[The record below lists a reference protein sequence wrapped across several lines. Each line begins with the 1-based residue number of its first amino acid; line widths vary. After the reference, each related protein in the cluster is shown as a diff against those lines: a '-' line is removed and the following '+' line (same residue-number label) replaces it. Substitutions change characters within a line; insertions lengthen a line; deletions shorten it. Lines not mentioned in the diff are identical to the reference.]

1 MVTEGYERRARDREG
16 PSVLCIFGKRAA
28 NRSDVRPRGRSMQR
42 RGAGLMAVL
51 LVAGGAFLWSGSHA
65 RAGFGG
71 ATTYALPASETV
83 MIKAD
88 FNGDGKTDLALLG
101 ADLLIYLGNGDGT
114 FTAEAPIPLPSSF
127 DYGGN
132 GGHILAGDFNGDG
145 KLDLVISGWE
155 TPIGP
160 DNGGVWLMTGKGDGT
175 FNAATLVEST
185 TVGSPAIAA
194 GDFNGDG
201 KLDLAYELTYNSLSV
216 VYGNGNGTFTT
227 GYTTYV
233 NAQMTGGIAVA
244 DFDHDGKDD
253 IAVGTV
259 SGIQA
264 AVSVIRCEG
273 TCVASYPVG
282 LDGYPPNTSELVA
295 ADLNGDGSIDIA
307 APSGW
312 LWGNATGGGFFPAG
326 YFSLLGNPGAITTAA
341 IDSDGSIDL
350 VMAGT
355 DAGSGYVRTMHY
367 LTVVNGDSG
376 IVPATQFAGLDD
388 PLGIVSGNFNGDG
401 LADIAEFN
409 STTLSITLGNHQ
421 PSAPNTVTAVAGIG
435 SAMVSWTPALDDGG
449 STITGY
455 EVISSDGSTFTVAG
469 NVTEIDIYGLDTT
482 AYTFTVIASNKFVAS
497 LSSAPS
503 NAVDPLPG
511 GTSNPLT
518 PSRIL
523 DTRTSNGG
531 HDYQLGPGQTLTLQV
546 AGRGGVPSSDVTAVV
561 LNVTVTDATANSY
574 LAVWPSGLVRP
585 TVSNINFHPG
595 EAIPNL
601 VEVALGTGGQ
611 VSFFNAAGSVDV
623 IADVEGWVGDNTN
636 SYGQAGLFEPL
647 PPERILDT
655 RTSNG
660 GHDFPLGPGQTLT
673 LQVTGPGAVLPFTN
687 MEAVVM
693 NVTVANPTASSYLTV
708 WPTGVTRPLASNLN
722 FSADETIPNRVTVG
736 VSSSGQVN
744 FYNAE
749 GYVNVIADVNGW
761 FTGAGST
768 AGGSAFVGV
777 APTRIIDSR
786 TSTSCAPDPAPC
798 PIGPGVEWVEAISS
812 GPTAL
817 VMNVTAAGST
827 ASGYM
832 NVFPNPSSSAWGGTP
847 PLASDL
853 NFSAGETIAN
863 FTTVDLGASPE
874 SGFNAM
880 VFYNAAG
887 RVNLIADVDGYYGPG
902 VAGAPF
908 SGPVTLDKSF
918 DGRHPLIATLPL
930 QSLRLRIVFRRA

>member
-1 MVTEGYERRARDREG
+1 
-16 PSVLCIFGKRAA
+16 
-28 NRSDVRPRGRSMQR
+28 
-42 RGAGLMAVL
+42 MAVL

-101 ADLLIYLGNGDGT
+101 NDLLIYLGNGDGT
-114 FTAEAPIPLPSSF
+114 FTAEAPIPLPANF
-127 DYGGN
+127 TDGGA
-132 GGHILAGDFNGDG
+132 GGQILAGDFNGDG
-145 KLDLVISGWE
+145 KLDLVISGWQ
-155 TPIGP
+155 TNNAPS
-160 DNGGVWLMTGKGDGT
+160 NGGVWLMTGNGNGT
-175 FNAATLVEST
+175 FNAATLLEST
-185 TVGSPAIAA
+185 SEGSPAIAS

-201 KLDLAYELTYNSLSV
+201 KLDLAYEFTYNNLSV
-216 VYGNGNGTFTT
+216 IYGNGNGTFST

-233 NAQMTGGIAVA
+233 NAQMTGGVTVA

-259 SGIQA
+259 SGFQA

-273 TCVASYPVG
+273 ACVASYPVG

-312 LWGNATGGGFFPAG
+312 LWGNATGGGFSPAG

-367 LTVVNGDSG
+367 LTSVNADSG
-376 IVPATQFAGLDD
+376 IVPVTQFPGLDD
-388 PLGIVSGNFNGDG
+388 PLAIVSGDFNGDG

-421 PSAPNTVTAVAGIG
+421 PSAPNTVTAIAGIG
-435 SAMVSWTPALDDGG
+435 SAMVTWTPALDDGG
-449 STITGY
+449 SAITGY
-455 EVISSDGSTFTVAG
+455 EVISSDGSTFNVAG
-469 NVTEIDIYGLDTT
+469 NVTDIDIYGLGTG
-482 AYTFTVIASNKFVAS
+482 AYAFTVIASNKFVAS
-497 LSSAPS
+497 PSSPTS
-503 NAVDPLPG
+503 NAVNPLPG
-511 GTSNPLT
+511 GTSIPLT
-518 PSRIL
+518 PSRVL

-531 HDYQLGPGQTLTLQV
+531 HAYPVGPGQMLNLQV
-546 AGRGGVPSSDVTAVV
+546 AGRGGVPSSDVSAVL

-574 LAVWPSGLVRP
+574 VAVWPAGLARP
-585 TVSNINFHPG
+585 TVSNINFHAG

-636 SYGQAGLFEPL
+636 SYGQAGLFSAF
-647 PPERILDT
+647 PPVRILDT
-655 RTSNG
+655 RTTNG

-673 LQVTGPGAVLPFTN
+673 LQVTGRGVIFPYTDV
-687 MEAVVM
+687 EAVTM
-693 NVTVANPTASSYLTV
+693 NVTVANPTASSFLTV

-722 FSADETIPNRVTVG
+722 FSAAETIPNRVTVG
-736 VSSSGQVN
+736 LGSSGQVN
-744 FYNAE
+744 FYNAA
-749 GYVNVIADVNGW
+749 GYVNVIADLNGF
-761 FTGAGST
+761 FTGAGSPD
-768 AGGSAFVGV
+768 GGSAFVGV

-786 TSTSCAPDPAPC
+786 TTSDCSPNPAPC
-798 PIGPGVEWVEAISS
+798 PIGPGGEWVEAIAT

-817 VMNVTAAGST
+817 VLNVTATGPT
-827 ASGYM
+827 ASGYLS
-832 NVFPNPSSSAWGGTP
+832 VFPNPSSRTWGGTP
-847 PLASDL
+847 PDASDL

-863 FTTVDLGASPE
+863 FTAVDLGPSPE
-874 SGFNAM
+874 SGYTAV
-880 VFYNAAG
+880 VFYNAVG
-887 RVNLIADVDGYYGPG
+887 SVNLIADVDGYYGPG
-902 VAGAPF
+902 VVGAPV
-908 SGPVTLDKSF
+908 SGPVSLDKSLA
-918 DGRHPLIATLPL
+918 GQRPMIATMPL
-930 QSLRLRIVFRRA
+930 HSQRAHIVFRRA